1 MLREN
6 FEHGLPESVWSNA
19 KEEARRAM
27 IDAAR
32 RRGVISYSELVG
44 RVTSCRLEPHDLRLA
59 HMLGEISSE
68 EDDAGRGLLTVVVVH
83 KSGDMKPG
91 SGFFT
96 LARSRGRETAD
107 WQRFWL
113 EELER
118 VYEAWSK

>member
-6 FEHGLPESVWSNA
+6 FDHGLPESVWSAA

-32 RRGVISYSELVG
+32 CRGVISYSELVAKIP
-44 RVTSCRLEPHDLRLA
+44 SCRLEPHELRLA
-59 HMLGEISSE
+59 HMLGEILSE
-68 EDDAGRGLLTVVVVH
+68 EDDEGRGLLTVVVVH

-91 SGFFT
+91 SGFFM

-118 VYEAWSK
+118 VFEAWSK